1 MPRNTLLFLKDM
13 RVAAQKIKRY
23 TQSSTFESYRQDEQM
38 IDATLHN
45 LEIIGEAAK
54 NIPQDTRSSYPDIPW
69 RNMAR
74 FRDVIAHHYFGINL
88 ETVWDIVENE
98 LPNLLSELDT
108 VIADEETKEV

>member
-1 MPRNTLLFLKDM
+1 MPRNALLFLKDM

-23 TQSSTFESYRQDEQM
+23 TQASTFASYSQDEQK

-45 LEIIGEAAK
+45 LEVIGEAAK
-54 NIPQDTRSSYPDIPW
+54 NIPQDIRENYPTIPW

-98 LPNLLSELDT
+98 LPTLLSGLDT
-108 VIADEETKEV
+108 VIADEEAKGE

>member
-1 MPRNTLLFLKDM
+1 MPRKALLFLKDM

-23 TQSSTFESYRQDEQM
+23 TQLSTFESYSQDEQM

-45 LEIIGEAAK
+45 LEIIGKAAK
-54 NIPQDTRSSYPDIPW
+54 NIPQDVRMSYPDIPW

-98 LPNLLSELDT
+98 LPALLSELEI

>member
-1 MPRNTLLFLKDM
+1 MPRNALLFLKDM

-23 TQSSTFESYRQDEQM
+23 TQTSTFESYRQDEQK

-54 NIPQDTRSSYPDIPW
+54 NVPQDIRASYPNIPW

-98 LPNLLSELDT
+98 LPELLSELDS
-108 VIADEETKEV
+108 VITDEEAKGE